1 MPDTDRIHTK
11 SAGTDASRSGCTFW
25 RSHVLQLLLLPS
37 LHSVSK
43 SKVNAAVKSKH
54 RCGTNSQIAVFSEQL
69 IKQLALCSHLHF
81 SNAVN
86 HSSSKKKVCV
96 CVHRIQKKKSLMC
109 VEDECVACEGEEK
122 EQHVV
127 KVCVTTTTSVL
138 LGALLGALFLALFLG
153 LLLCR
158 FCRLFLLTLLLTL
171 LLLGA
176 LLFLRSR
183 GG

>member
-1 MPDTDRIHTK
+1 MYFLAFAR
-11 SAGTDASRSGCTFW
+11 
-25 RSHVLQLLLLPS
+25 
-37 LHSVSK
+37 
-43 SKVNAAVKSKH
+43 AA
-54 RCGTNSQIAVFSEQL
+54 AAFAAFS
-69 IKQLALCSHLHF
+69 ALCFKEQGERSCEIKTQTLCKQSDCGLF
-81 SNAVN
+81 RAAYQAARVVL
-86 HSSSKKKVCV
+86 SSAFFKRGQSLKLKKKSLCV
-96 CVHRIQKKKSLMC
+96 YIAFKRKKKSLMC
-109 VEDECVACEGEEK
+109 VEEDECVACEGEEK

>member
-69 IKQLALCSHLHF
+69 IKQLALCSHLHY

-86 HSSSKKKVCV
+86 HSSSKKKKKVV
-96 CVHRIQKKKSLMC
+96 CVHRIQKKKKPDVC
-109 VEDECVACEGEEK
+109 GRRREK
-122 EQHVV
+122 EQHGV